1 MCLNPKFLSK
11 RGQYQEDNYRGS
23 QGDWYKIE
31 TFSECGCCEQC
42 LAKKANNWVIRNFF
56 ESISHTRKCF
66 ITLTY
71 AKQPFFIVY
80 KDCQDWIKRFRFEI
94 NKEYYKAQKYAKKT
108 YSPRVYELWKM
119 VHEKEFIKTRIFGSA
134 EYGSLKGR
142 PHFHLIIY
150 GWDDPKASYMGIN
163 KKLNIYYYSEII
175 DKTWGL
181 GRTTYQP
188 YGEHQQNYLAL
199 YCTPQETFK
208 KAYKMT
214 REKLKQISELV
225 DRKFDYF
232 PKNQKANLMKQLR
245 EYEKE
250 FQDERKKYLLI
261 KERNFWSTAVGWD
274 NFFNEY
280 AREEKHTF
288 MAYIW
293 DMQLPLP
300 NSWLKKLAN
309 KYGDI
314 DAANEMFRREAEHYK
329 AQSEEEEKALN
340 LLKIQHKRKK
350 EIIEWQTGRKNNE
363 IDVF

>member
-1 MCLNPKFLSK
+1 MCLNPKLLIKSGK
-11 RGQYQEDNYRGS
+11 YKEDNYRGS
-23 QGDWYKIE
+23 AGDLYNIE
-31 TFSECGCCEQC
+31 TYTECGCCEQC
-42 LAKKANNWVIRNFF
+42 LSKRANNWVIRNAY
-56 ESISHTRKCF
+56 EQLNHERKCF

-94 NKEYYKAQKYAKKT
+94 NKEWHKRQKYAKKT
-108 YSPRVYELWKM
+108 YSKRVYALWKM
-119 VHEKEFIKTRIFGSA
+119 LHEKEYQKIRVFGSA

-150 GWDDPKASYMGIN
+150 GWEDKNATLIGWN
-163 KKLNIYYYSEII
+163 KKLNALYYSETI

-208 KAYKMT
+208 KAYKLS
-214 REKLKQISELV
+214 RQKLKQITEIV
-225 DRKFDYF
+225 EKKIDYY
-232 PKNQKANLMKQLR
+232 PKGQRANLVNQLR

-250 FQDERKKYLLI
+250 FQDERKNYLLI
-261 KERNFWSTAVGWD
+261 KERNFWSTAVGWEP
-274 NFFNEY
+274 FFDEY
-280 AREEKHTF
+280 AKEREHTF
-288 MAYIW
+288 TAYIW

-314 DAANEMFRREAEHYK
+314 DAANEMFRREAEHQK
-329 AQSEEEEKALN
+329 TANEMEEALKN
-340 LLKIQHKRKK
+340 RAKFDRKRKK
-350 EIIEWQTGRKNNE
+350 DILDWADRKNIE